1 MTLDPKEAAA
11 SLDDID
17 AIERRTRETLYYA
30 GTSDVLILWGVLTLL
45 GHLLTWFVPRYGA
58 WVWPIIDVGGFL
70 ATIAL
75 VARRLP
81 RSQWRGAGTRWVA
94 SYATLL
100 AFGYILV
107 VELSP
112 LTWRQLEVF
121 WPTVVM
127 LGYVL
132 AGIWIGRFF
141 LYVGIAATGLILA
154 GYFFLGDWFT
164 LWLAFVMGGGF
175 LAGGLWLRRSA

>member
-1 MTLDPKEAAA
+1 MTLDPKEAAS
-11 SLDDID
+11 SLDDIA
-17 AIERRTRETLYYA
+17 AIQRRTRETRYYS
-30 GTSDVLILWGVLTLL
+30 GTSDVLMLWGVLTLV
-45 GHLLTWFVPRYGA
+45 GHLLTWFAPRYAGWA
-58 WVWPIIDVGGFL
+58 WPAIDVGGFL
-70 ATIAL
+70 ATIAI

-81 RSQWRGAGTRWVA
+81 RTQWHGAGARWVA

-100 AFGYILV
+100 VFGYILV
-107 VELSP
+107 AELSP

-121 WPTVVM
+121 WPTIVM

-132 AGIWIGRFF
+132 AGIWISRFF
-141 LYVGIAATGLILA
+141 LYVGVAATALILV

-175 LAGGLWLRRSA
+175 LVGGLWLRRFA

>member
-11 SLDDID
+11 SLGDIA
-17 AIERRTRETLYYA
+17 AIERRTREALYYS
-30 GTSDVLILWGVLTLL
+30 GTGDVLILWGVLTLA
-45 GHLLTWFVPRYGA
+45 GHLLTWFAPRYAGWA
-58 WVWPIIDVGGFL
+58 WPIIDVGGFL
-70 ATIAL
+70 ATIAI
-75 VARRLP
+75 VARRVP
-81 RSQWRGAGTRWVA
+81 RSQWRGSGARWVA

-100 AFGYILV
+100 VFGYIVV

-112 LTWRQLEVF
+112 LTWRQLEAF
-121 WPTVVM
+121 WPTMVM

-141 LYVGIAATGLILA
+141 LYVGIAATVLILI

-175 LAGGLWLRRSA
+175 LAGGLWLRRAV